1 MERLLAQD
9 DWARNLSRK
18 IEQIEKKGMITGL
31 NIKARCRHGSGL
43 FAMYYAVGSG
53 GVVVSVGGV

>member
-18 IEQIEKKGMITGL
+18 IEQIEKKGMITG
-31 NIKARCRHGSGL
+31 
-43 FAMYYAVGSG
+43 
-53 GVVVSVGGV
+53 